1 MDDQKTEGQENQGVD
16 PQAPSNIVINGE
28 EFTPEE
34 AQELVSTGRKTR
46 EYEQKWNTSL
56 DKVWPDYGR
65 LTQEKS
71 QWAGEKQKLESQ
83 LQQFQTKQEE
93 GTETQLDVQKA
104 HETARK
110 LGIVLKEDQEK
121 EGYVKK
127 ADLETYLSERETKS
141 NQVKEILDKADTL
154 EKEIDGSDG
163 RPKFNK
169 KVVLAYAQ
177 AYNHADLMKA
187 YEDMHGD
194 QIKSWKE
201 TQVKSKIKPGL
212 KTLSPGGKKSPSE
225 KKVSDDNVKDLLKE
239 SLWGTE

>member
-1 MDDQKTEGQENQGVD
+1 MEDPNNGSQGDQGEN

-28 EFTPEE
+28 EYTPEE
-34 AQELVSTGRKTR
+34 AQELVATGRKTR

-65 LTQEKS
+65 LTQEKG
-71 QWAGEKQKLESQ
+71 QWQTEKEKLESQ

-93 GTETQLDVQKA
+93 GTDTQVDVQKA
-104 HETARK
+104 KDAARK
-110 LGIVLKEDQEK
+110 LGLVLKEDNEK

-127 ADLETYLSERETKS
+127 ADLDTYLSERDQKNS
-141 NQVKEILDKADTL
+141 QVQAILSEADKL

-169 KVVLAYAQ
+169 KAVLAYAQ
-177 AYNHADLMKA
+177 AYNIDDLTKA

-194 QIKSWKE
+194 QIKSWKD
-201 TQVKSKIKPGL
+201 TQVKSKVKPGL

-225 KKVSDDNVKDLLKE
+225 KKIDDDNVKDLLKE